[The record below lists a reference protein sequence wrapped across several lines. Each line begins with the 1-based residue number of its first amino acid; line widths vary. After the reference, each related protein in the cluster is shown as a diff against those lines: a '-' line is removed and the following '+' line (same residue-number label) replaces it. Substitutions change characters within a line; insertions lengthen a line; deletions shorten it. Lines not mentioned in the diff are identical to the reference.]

1 MNKSTKTEAEWA
13 AVAQRL
19 QLDAL
24 NGALR
29 TLESQLDVLESESAR
44 QSDEL
49 SRLEEMIEQIHADA
63 DSERPRAEGRTSADV
78 AAHDPPSAQETRV
91 DRQPTDPSSDLV
103 LPDAGGNWESYLRNV
118 ERYIADQGIE
128 VIGDPLSQLVP
139 PHLAAEIR
147 RRFAAEFRPAPWDR
161 WDLRVVALAVLVGAL
176 TDYLLVAT
184 PGGSFKGQ
192 PQRGSP
198 LTAWMK
204 EQSKKL
210 APMKGSDDLERNAFQ
225 QWIAEL
231 TTAAEKWA
239 KVPYDVIIP
248 KVADAQ
254 RPPPCL
260 SWPRSSHRPRV
271 RGR

>member
-29 TLESQLDVLESESAR
+29 TLESQVDALKSESAR

-49 SRLEEMIEQIHADA
+49 SRLEEMIEQIQADA

-103 LPDAGGNWESYLRNV
+103 LPEVGANWESYLRDA
-118 ERYIADQGIE
+118 ERYIADHGIE

-147 RRFAAEFRPAPWDR
+147 RRF
-161 WDLRVVALAVLVGAL
+161 
-176 TDYLLVAT
+176 
-184 PGGSFKGQ
+184 S
-192 PQRGSP
+192 RG
-198 LTAWMK
+198 
-204 EQSKKL
+204 
-210 APMKGSDDLERNAFQ
+210 
-225 QWIAEL
+225 
-231 TTAAEKWA
+231 
-239 KVPYDVIIP
+239 V
-248 KVADAQ
+248 
-254 RPPPCL
+254 PPCPVGPLGPPCGRAGGARRGDDGL
-260 SWPRSSHRPRV
+260 SARRDTRWELQGTASARKPTDGLDEGAIEEARSDEEL
-271 RGR
+271 